1 MKEVTTKAVSDTPI
15 IGATM
20 DMTSRAGKEARVA
33 MEIAI
38 NDFNTKTHKNIT
50 LYTKDSKGKVV
61 QAIQNAISL
70 IETHK
75 VEVILGLQ
83 TMEEVLAV
91 GEISNEAQIQAF
103 SLLDSVPQWALDR
116 FPFLVQASPS
126 QFAQMK
132 AFVAIMES
140 YGWNRFTFI
149 YEDINLASIQVI
161 PYLME
166 TIKESGVHMSSII
179 NLSPL
184 TSSALL
190 EELERINSEQSRVFL
205 VHASLETSIHL
216 FQNAKIMGMME
227 SGYVWITTNLITDL
241 LYTVNSSTFL
251 TMEGVV
257 GLGSFFP
264 ETGSQFHD
272 FSTKFQ
278 SKFKI
283 QHPEEENNM
292 PGIFAVQAYDATW
305 IAALTMSLS
314 TQPFLEAISS
324 ISFAGITG
332 EVQIVNQKSTASHRF
347 QIVNVVGKYYS
358 QLGFWSEGLGFSK
371 VIDDKATY
379 ETLMQILGPIIWPG
393 RPLNTPRGWG
403 DPTGINHLRV
413 GVPTMAMFKKFV
425 EVKYNDTNHNVT
437 YTGYSIELFNET
449 MKRLRY
455 NMSYEFIPFNGTY
468 DSLVEQVYLKK
479 VDVVVGDVSV
489 VSWRYKYADFTYP
502 YTETGLVMIVPLTSY
517 HDPWLFVKP
526 FTLSMWA
533 LTIILNIYCGF
544 VVWLIERKNS
554 PELQGSPL
562 NQAGIVFSLAFTR
575 MFYTNVDDVSSNL
588 TRMTIMAWFF
598 AAIIIGQCYTA
609 SLTSM
614 LTVRKLIPQVTDYET
629 LKNSN
634 AIVGYDQGS
643 QVASYLVDV
652 LGFKSQNIK
661 GFTSPEEYANALGKK
676 EIAAI
681 FLVAPYAKL
690 FLTKYCKRFIT
701 AGNTFGE
708 AGFGFAFPKGSPMV
722 SDFTKALLNMSES
735 GALRDFEKRI
745 LGSERC
751 VDQEGNQDDNG
762 GLDIGSFWSLFL
774 LAGGIS
780 TLALVIYSTILAF
793 GLYLFLLSLLEVT
806 TKAVSDTPN
815 IGATMDMTSRAG
827 KEARVAMEI
836 AINDFNTKTHKN
848 ITLYPKDSKGKV
860 VQAIQNAINL
870 IETHKVDVILGLQT
884 MEEVLAV
891 GEISN
896 EAQIPAFSLLD
907 AVPQWALDR
916 FPFLV
921 QASPSQFAQMKAFVA
936 IMESYGWNRFTFIY
950 EDINLASIQ
959 VIPYLMETIKESGVH
974 MSSIINLSPLT
985 SSTLLEEL
993 ERINSEQSRVFLV
1006 HASLETSIH
1015 LFQNAK
1021 SMGMMESGYVWITTN
1036 LITDL
1041 LYTVNSSTFLTMEGV
1056 VGLGSF
1062 FPETGSQ
1069 FHDFSTKFQS
1079 KFKIQH
1085 PEEENNMPGIFAVQA
1100 YDATWIAA
1108 LTMSLSTQTFLEA
1121 VSSISFA
1128 GIAGEVQI
1136 VNQKSTASHRFQ
1148 IVNVIGKYYRQLGF
1162 WSEGLGFSKV
1172 IDDKATYETLMHILG
1187 PIIWPGRPLNT
1198 PRGWGD
1204 PTSINHLRV
1213 GVPTMA
1219 MFKKFVE
1226 VKYNDTS
1233 HSFTYTG
1240 YSIELF
1246 NETIKRLRYNMSYE
1260 FIPFTGTYD
1269 SLVEQVYLKKFDVV
1283 VGDVS
1288 VVSWRYKYVDFT
1300 YPYTETGLVMIVPL
1314 TSHHDSWLFVKPF
1327 TLSMWALTIILNI
1340 YCGFV
1345 VWLIERKNSP
1355 ELQGSPLNQAGIL
1368 FSLAFTRMFYTNVDD
1383 VSSNLTRMTIMA
1395 WFFAAII
1402 IGQCYTASLT
1412 SMLTVRKLIP
1422 QVTDYETLKKSNA
1435 IVGYDQGSQVASYL
1449 VDVLGFK
1456 RQNIRP
1462 FTSPEEYAHALG
1474 KKEIAAVFLVAPYAK
1489 LFLTKYC
1496 KMSITAGNTFGEAG
1510 FGFAFP
1516 KGSPMVSDFT
1526 KALLNM
1532 SESGAL
1538 RDFKKRMLGSERCE
1552 DLEGNQDDYDRL
1564 GIDSF
1569 WSLFLL
1575 AGGISTLALVIYVI
1589 KNHCLFKSISEVR
1602 KCFVHQQKRLS
1613 RKVSDV
1619 EGQEGPNAVEIT

>member
-1 MKEVTTKAVSDTPI
+1 
-15 IGATM
+15 M

-38 NDFNTKTHKNIT
+38 NDFNTKTQKNIT
-50 LYTKDSKGKVV
+50 LYAKDSKGKVV

-91 GEISNEAQIQAF
+91 GETSNEAQIPAL

-116 FPFLVQASPS
+116 FPFLVQATPS

-166 TIKESGVHMSSII
+166 TIKESGVHMSNII

-184 TSSALL
+184 TSSTLL
-190 EELERINSEQSRVFL
+190 EELERINSEQCRVFL

-216 FQNAKIMGMME
+216 FQNAKSMGMME

-283 QHPEEENNM
+283 QHPEEEKNM

-305 IAALTMSLS
+305 IAVLTMSLS
-314 TQPFLEAISS
+314 TQTFLEA

-332 EVQIVNQKSTASHRF
+332 EVQIVNQKSTASDRF
-347 QIVNVVGKYYS
+347 QIVNVIGTHYT

-379 ETLMQILGPIIWPG
+379 ETHMQILGPIFWPG

-403 DPTGINHLRV
+403 DHLRV

-425 EVKYNDTNHNVT
+425 EVKYNDTNHNFT

-449 MKRLRY
+449 IKRLRY
-455 NMSYEFIPFNGTY
+455 NMSYEFIHFTGTY
-468 DSLVEQVYLKK
+468 DSLVEQVSLKK
-479 VDVVVGDVSV
+479 FDVVVGDVSV

-502 YTETGLVMIVPLTSY
+502 YTETGLVMIVPVTSY

-533 LTIILNIYCGF
+533 LTIILNMYCGF
-544 VVWLIERKNS
+544 VVWLIERNNC

-562 NQAGIVFSLAFTR
+562 NQAGILFSLAFTR

-652 LGFKSQNIK
+652 LGFKHQNIR
-661 GFTSPEEYANALGKK
+661 GFTSPEEYAHAFRKK

-690 FLTKYCKRFIT
+690 FLIKYCKSFIT

-735 GALRDFEKRI
+735 GALRDFEKRM

-751 VDQEGNQDDNG
+751 VDREGNQDENG
-762 GLDIGSFWSLFL
+762 SLD
-774 LAGGIS
+774 
-780 TLALVIYSTILAF
+780 
-793 GLYLFLLSLLEVT
+793 
-806 TKAVSDTPN
+806 
-815 IGATMDMTSRAG
+815 
-827 KEARVAMEI
+827 
-836 AINDFNTKTHKN
+836 
-848 ITLYPKDSKGKV
+848 
-860 VQAIQNAINL
+860 
-870 IETHKVDVILGLQT
+870 LG
-884 MEEVLAV
+884 
-891 GEISN
+891 
-896 EAQIPAFSLLD
+896 
-907 AVPQWALDR
+907 
-916 FPFLV
+916 
-921 QASPSQFAQMKAFVA
+921 
-936 IMESYGWNRFTFIY
+936 
-950 EDINLASIQ
+950 
-959 VIPYLMETIKESGVH
+959 
-974 MSSIINLSPLT
+974 
-985 SSTLLEEL
+985 
-993 ERINSEQSRVFLV
+993 
-1006 HASLETSIH
+1006 
-1015 LFQNAK
+1015 
-1021 SMGMMESGYVWITTN
+1021 
-1036 LITDL
+1036 
-1041 LYTVNSSTFLTMEGV
+1041 
-1056 VGLGSF
+1056 
-1062 FPETGSQ
+1062 
-1069 FHDFSTKFQS
+1069 
-1079 KFKIQH
+1079 
-1085 PEEENNMPGIFAVQA
+1085 
-1100 YDATWIAA
+1100 
-1108 LTMSLSTQTFLEA
+1108 
-1121 VSSISFA
+1121 
-1128 GIAGEVQI
+1128 
-1136 VNQKSTASHRFQ
+1136 
-1148 IVNVIGKYYRQLGF
+1148 
-1162 WSEGLGFSKV
+1162 
-1172 IDDKATYETLMHILG
+1172 
-1187 PIIWPGRPLNT
+1187 
-1198 PRGWGD
+1198 
-1204 PTSINHLRV
+1204 
-1213 GVPTMA
+1213 
-1219 MFKKFVE
+1219 
-1226 VKYNDTS
+1226 
-1233 HSFTYTG
+1233 
-1240 YSIELF
+1240 
-1246 NETIKRLRYNMSYE
+1246 
-1260 FIPFTGTYD
+1260 
-1269 SLVEQVYLKKFDVV
+1269 
-1283 VGDVS
+1283 
-1288 VVSWRYKYVDFT
+1288 
-1300 YPYTETGLVMIVPL
+1300 
-1314 TSHHDSWLFVKPF
+1314 
-1327 TLSMWALTIILNI
+1327 
-1340 YCGFV
+1340 
-1345 VWLIERKNSP
+1345 
-1355 ELQGSPLNQAGIL
+1355 
-1368 FSLAFTRMFYTNVDD
+1368 
-1383 VSSNLTRMTIMA
+1383 
-1395 WFFAAII
+1395 
-1402 IGQCYTASLT
+1402 
-1412 SMLTVRKLIP
+1412 
-1422 QVTDYETLKKSNA
+1422 
-1435 IVGYDQGSQVASYL
+1435 
-1449 VDVLGFK
+1449 
-1456 RQNIRP
+1456 
-1462 FTSPEEYAHALG
+1462 
-1474 KKEIAAVFLVAPYAK
+1474 
-1489 LFLTKYC
+1489 
-1496 KMSITAGNTFGEAG
+1496 
-1510 FGFAFP
+1510 
-1516 KGSPMVSDFT
+1516 
-1526 KALLNM
+1526 
-1532 SESGAL
+1532 
-1538 RDFKKRMLGSERCE
+1538 
-1552 DLEGNQDDYDRL
+1552 
-1564 GIDSF
+1564 SF

-1589 KNHCLFKSISEVR
+1589 KNHCPFKSISEVR
-1602 KCFVHQQKRLS
+1602 NYFVHRRKRLS

-1619 EGQEGPNAVEIT
+1619 EGQESPNAVEIT

>member
-1 MKEVTTKAVSDTPI
+1 MAF
-15 IGATM
+15 
-20 DMTSRAGKEARVA
+20 ARLLA
-33 MEIAI
+33 
-38 NDFNTKTHKNIT
+38 
-50 LYTKDSKGKVV
+50 
-61 QAIQNAISL
+61 QL
-70 IETHK
+70 I
-75 VEVILGLQ
+75 
-83 TMEEVLAV
+83 
-91 GEISNEAQIQAF
+91 
-103 SLLDSVPQWALDR
+103 
-116 FPFLVQASPS
+116 
-126 QFAQMK
+126 
-132 AFVAIMES
+132 
-140 YGWNRFTFI
+140 
-149 YEDINLASIQVI
+149 
-161 PYLME
+161 
-166 TIKESGVHMSSII
+166 
-179 NLSPL
+179 
-184 TSSALL
+184 
-190 EELERINSEQSRVFL
+190 
-205 VHASLETSIHL
+205 
-216 FQNAKIMGMME
+216 
-227 SGYVWITTNLITDL
+227 
-241 LYTVNSSTFL
+241 
-251 TMEGVV
+251 
-257 GLGSFFP
+257 
-264 ETGSQFHD
+264 
-272 FSTKFQ
+272 
-278 SKFKI
+278 
-283 QHPEEENNM
+283 
-292 PGIFAVQAYDATW
+292 
-305 IAALTMSLS
+305 
-314 TQPFLEAISS
+314 
-324 ISFAGITG
+324 
-332 EVQIVNQKSTASHRF
+332 
-347 QIVNVVGKYYS
+347 
-358 QLGFWSEGLGFSK
+358 
-371 VIDDKATY
+371 
-379 ETLMQILGPIIWPG
+379 
-393 RPLNTPRGWG
+393 
-403 DPTGINHLRV
+403 
-413 GVPTMAMFKKFV
+413 
-425 EVKYNDTNHNVT
+425 
-437 YTGYSIELFNET
+437 
-449 MKRLRY
+449 RLRTHFPDY
-455 NMSYEFIPFNGTY
+455 PI
-468 DSLVEQVYLKK
+468 KK
-479 VDVVVGDVSV
+479 IRLDNAATLI
-489 VSWRYKYADFTYP
+489 RIRP
-502 YTETGLVMIVPLTSY
+502 TSY
-517 HDPWLFVKP
+517 HTSSPLQMVFGQEPNISHLRIFGCAAYVPIAPPQRTKMGPQRRLGIYVGYESPSIIKYLEPSTGDLFKARFGDCHFDETTFPTLGGDKKQLDNNISWNELSLSHLDPRTKQCELEVQRIIHLQRLANQLP
-526 FTLSMWA
+526 DSFTDPKRVTKSHIPAVNAPIKISVTEGQPYIGNESNTRLKRGRPIGSKDKNPRKKKGENIEDGQVEV
-533 LTIILNIYCGF
+533 TIIPEKESLKETLDMMVPDETQVPENEEISINYIMSRK
-544 VVWLIERKNS
+544 VWNRNKID
-554 PELQGSPL
+554 
-562 NQAGIVFSLAFTR
+562 
-575 MFYTNVDDVSSNL
+575 VDDKFSYNVAL
-588 TRMTIMAWFF
+588 EVM
-598 AAIIIGQCYTA
+598 
-609 SLTSM
+609 
-614 LTVRKLIPQVTDYET
+614 E
-629 LKNSN
+629 NS
-634 AIVGYDQGS
+634 
-643 QVASYLVDV
+643 
-652 LGFKSQNIK
+652 
-661 GFTSPEEYANALGKK
+661 E
-676 EIAAI
+676 
-681 FLVAPYAKL
+681 
-690 FLTKYCKRFIT
+690 
-701 AGNTFGE
+701 
-708 AGFGFAFPKGSPMV
+708 
-722 SDFTKALLNMSES
+722 
-735 GALRDFEKRI
+735 
-745 LGSERC
+745 
-751 VDQEGNQDDNG
+751 DQEPRSIEECKHRNDWPKWKDAIETELN
-762 GLDIGSFWSLFL
+762 SLVKREVF
-774 LAGGIS
+774 GP
-780 TLALVIYSTILAF
+780 STILAF